1 MSIVTIDDKHLTNIA
16 NAIRQKNGASDRYN
30 PSEMANAI
38 KNIEGGAEP
47 ILQDVTV
54 SPKTTEQIITA
65 SSDYD
70 GIGQVKVNA
79 VTSSIDSDIKAT
91 NIKKGVNILGV
102 TGTLE
107 EGITPSGTKTITSN
121 GDYDVTNF
129 TNASVNVAGIQPT
142 GTLEI
147 TENGTYDVTNYAGA
161 NVNIPSSSS
170 YAPRFLSF
178 YQCTYD
184 DLSPEISGIDG
195 SNLESLYQTFYRC
208 ANLKKI
214 DLSGKNLSKLT
225 TMQEVAYYCSSL
237 EEFSMK
243 NCDTSS
249 LVNFKDAFYYCSS
262 LKKADFSGIDI
273 SKVSSFHRMFYNCSK
288 LTEVNCS
295 SFGANSNGNVESM
308 FYKCTSLESIDLRNF
323 TTNFGY
329 GVQGMDMFSNCTSL
343 KHLDL
348 RSFDFSRVTYYSGM
362 FNKVPTDC
370 EIIVKNTTQKNWV
383 TGKFTNLTNVKTLA
397 EYQAEGGV

>member
-16 NAIRQKNGASDRYN
+16 NAIRQKNGASDKYN

-54 SPKTTEQIITA
+54 SPKTTEQIITP
-65 SSDYD
+65 SEDYD

-107 EGITPSGTKTITSN
+107 EGITPIGTKIITSN

-129 TNASVNVAGIQPT
+129 ANASVNVAGIQPT
-142 GTLEI
+142 GTLDI
-147 TENGTYDVTNYAGA
+147 TENGTYNVTNYASA

-208 ANLKKI
+208 SNLKKI
-214 DLSGKNLSKLT
+214 DLSGKNFSKLT
-225 TMQEVAYYCSSL
+225 TMQEFAYYCSSL

-249 LVNFKDAFYYCSS
+249 LANFKDAFYYCSS